1 MRKQVKKYESA
12 SSSCDLPVLHVTIQ
26 LAANLLASSPSFRSS
41 SLPHLTPVAT
51 TILTRLQDP
60 KSQNLAACVLLQ
72 AWKQSDSCDGSR
84 EVLLCLCGR
93 GRDSNHCDFALLCVR
108 HLALSADFFCALTR
122 EQRIHMLD
130 LVRDLELLTAD
141 DDEGGA
147 HAQLPL
153 VNLLALVSDFTYL
166 TDVILTTSLGTVC
179 SFSVPNPH
187 GYRFTSILVGWRSK
201 NTHRNRK
208 KLGSLCFEVLDV
220 LFRGLKAGSLGIIK
234 FNF

>member
-1 MRKQVKKYESA
+1 MRKQVKKYESD

-41 SLPHLTPVAT
+41 SLPHMAPVAT
-51 TILTRLQDP
+51 SILTRLEDP
-60 KSQNLAACVLLQ
+60 KGQNLAACLLLQ

-93 GRDSNHCDFALLCVR
+93 GRDSHHCDFALLCVR
-108 HLALSADFFCALTR
+108 HLALSADFCALTR

-130 LVRDLELLTAD
+130 LVRDLELLAAD

-166 TDVILTTSLGTVC
+166 TDVILTTSLGMVG
-179 SFSVPNPH
+179 SF
-187 GYRFTSILVGWRSK
+187 
-201 NTHRNRK
+201 
-208 KLGSLCFEVLDV
+208 C
-220 LFRGLKAGSLGIIK
+220 
-234 FNF
+234 

>member
-1 MRKQVKKYESA
+1 MRKQVKKYESD

-41 SLPHLTPVAT
+41 CLPHLASVAT
-51 TILTRLQDP
+51 TILTHLEDP
-60 KSQNLAACVLLQ
+60 KSQNLAACLLLQ

-84 EVLLCLCGR
+84 EVLLSLCGR

-108 HLALSADFFCALTR
+108 HLALSADFCALTR

-130 LVRDLELLTAD
+130 LVRDLELLTTAD

-166 TDVILTTSLGTVC
+166 TDVILTTSLGTVGSSCQC
-179 SFSVPNPH
+179 SGSAWIPVRIGF
-187 GYRFTSILVGWRSK
+187 GRLEG
-201 NTHRNRK
+201 K
-208 KLGSLCFEVLDV
+208 KYPQ
-220 LFRGLKAGSLGIIK
+220 K
-234 FNF
+234 